1 MMLLVVLGCVDQG
14 FSEVKLDAIAVVQG
28 DFDNVGDT
36 LTALDI
42 NTQPYDGFIV
52 QATYEVGSD
61 DRTQRDYGAPSV
73 EGLLTNT
80 NEAGK
85 VQIELF
91 NAAFINS
98 GTRGLGAWQYN
109 NTLEPDNSLLTNADA
124 MDSACRFAD
133 GGGVLVVSDWAY
145 DLIEYCWPDA
155 LEFFGDDLVPDAAQA
170 GMPDASVS
178 TTVRDEAL
186 IEALGAQVNIA
197 YDYSAWSVIESV
209 GTGTETL
216 LSGTVSYQPSA
227 DELPVDLPDA
237 PLLVRF
243 AAGSGIVVYA
253 TFHWSAQ
260 APQLTQSLLI
270 NGVEGLEVGGGSAS
284 SGIVEDTGE

>member
-1 MMLLVVLGCVDQG
+1 MMLLAVLGCVDQG
-14 FSEVKLDAIAVVQG
+14 FSEIKLDAIAVVQG

-52 QATYEVGSD
+52 QATYEVGTD
-61 DRTQRDYGAPSV
+61 ERTKRGYGAPTF
-73 EGLLTNT
+73 EGLLTNL

-85 VQIELF
+85 VQLELF

-98 GTRGLGAWQYN
+98 GVRGLGAWQYN
-109 NTLEPDNSLLTNADA
+109 NTLEADNSVLLDA
-124 MDSACRFAD
+124 YAMESACEFANN
-133 GGGVLVVSDWAY
+133 GGTLVVSDWAY
-145 DLIEYCWPDA
+145 DLVEYCWPDA
-155 LEFFGDDLVPDAAQA
+155 IEFFGDDLVYDAAQA
-170 GMPDASVS
+170 GMPDSAVGA
-178 TTVRDEAL
+178 TVHDEAL
-186 IEALGAQVNIA
+186 VEALGTQVNIA

-209 GTGTETL
+209 GAATETL
-216 LSGTVSYQPSA
+216 LSGTISYQPSA
-227 DELPVDLPDA
+227 DELPVDLADA

-243 AAGSGIVVYA
+243 NTGSGTVVYS

-260 APQLTQSLLI
+260 APQLTQSLLL
-270 NGVEGLEVGGGSAS
+270 NGVEGLEEGGGSES